1 MALLHVTVRSAQ
13 ALGMRVV
20 ALHVHHGL
28 QADADAWSAVVRDA
42 CRRWRVGFA
51 MQRLA
56 GAPGR
61 GDSVEDWARRGRRAA
76 LHAMAKAA
84 GASLLL
90 LAHHRRDQAETFLLQ
105 ALRGAG
111 PAGLASMPRE
121 AQRDGIVWARP
132 WLAQPKAEIDAYVRR
147 HRLRV
152 VEDPSNRDPQGARSR
167 LRLQVL
173 PALHA
178 AFGSDAAEEALLH
191 AAAQAADAR
200 AALDE
205 LAAMDLAQV
214 ADAEGLRVAAW
225 AALTPARRRTALHA
239 WLRDHGGGVSRSL
252 IERLLAE
259 LPARPFASWPAA
271 DGGRLH
277 RYRGRLHREVVTT
290 PATAALPWPLAIDR
304 PGVLEL
310 PYGRLEVRAV
320 RRGGVVLDLLRTSE
334 LRARGPAVQFQRAA
348 GTPPRSL
355 KKQFQAAGVPA
366 WQRDAPLL
374 YAAGRLVFVPG
385 LGIDARA
392 AALAGTPRVTLAWS
406 PAAASSTSCTA

>member
-1 MALLHVTVRSAQ
+1 MALLHVTARSAQ
-13 ALGMRVV
+13 ALGVRVV

-61 GDSVEDWARRGRRAA
+61 GDSVEDWARRGRHAA
-76 LHAMAKAA
+76 LDAMAKAA

-105 ALRGAG
+105 ALRGGGA
-111 PAGLASMPRE
+111 AGLASMPRE

-132 WLAQPKAEIDAYVRR
+132 WLAQPKALIDAYVQR

-152 VEDPSNRDPQGARSR
+152 VEDPSNRDAQGARSR

-178 AFGSDAAEEALLH
+178 AFGTDAAEEALWH
-191 AAAQAADAR
+191 AATQAADAR

-214 ADAEGLRVAAW
+214 ADPEGLRVGAW
-225 AALTPARRRTALHA
+225 AALTPARRRNALHG
-239 WLRDHGGGVSRSL
+239 WLRDHGGGASRSL

-259 LPARPFASWPAA
+259 LLVRPVASWPAA
-271 DGGRLH
+271 DGGMLH
-277 RYRGRLHREVVTT
+277 RYRGRLRWQAVTAPVT
-290 PATAALPWPLAIDR
+290 VALPWPVAIDR
-304 PGVLEL
+304 PGLLEL
-310 PYGRLEVRAV
+310 PYGRLEVTAV
-320 RRGGVVLDLLRTSE
+320 RRGGVALDLLRAAE
-334 LRARGPAVQFQRAA
+334 LRARGPAVQFQRAP

-374 YAAGRLVFVPG
+374 YAGGRLVFVPG

-392 AALAGTPRVTLAWS
+392 AALAGTPRVTLEWT
-406 PAAASSTSCTA
+406 PADSSTCSA